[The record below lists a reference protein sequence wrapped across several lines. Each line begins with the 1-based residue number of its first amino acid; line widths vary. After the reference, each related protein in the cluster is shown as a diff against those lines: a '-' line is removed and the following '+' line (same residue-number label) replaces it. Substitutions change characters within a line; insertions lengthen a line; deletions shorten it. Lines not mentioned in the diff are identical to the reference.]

1 MISSGRPKDAGF
13 TLVELL
19 VVLAILGLLGG
30 LLAAGLRSAS
40 EGWQRIV
47 RYNDDSEE
55 LLAINSMLRQ
65 LLLQIYP
72 QRVGDSSRSFMRF
85 NGYRDRME
93 FLAPLAQRFGTA
105 DIVWYTMRFQGDG
118 TLRIAW
124 RLDRRPEFG
133 QEKFSPA
140 PAEELLHGFPGG
152 SLSYFG
158 PASDGG
164 ESRWWDTWQERRRL
178 PLLLRIRFVWRGG
191 PEELIVAPRLTGGS
205 CVVNGADAPCSD

>member
-1 MISSGRPKDAGF
+1 MIRRGRPKDAGF

-47 RYNDDSEE
+47 RHNDESEE

-65 LLLQIYP
+65 LLSQVYP
-72 QRVGDSSRSFMRF
+72 QRVGASSRSFMRF
-85 NGYRDRME
+85 NGYRDRLE

-105 DIVWYTMRFQGDG
+105 DIVWHTIRFPGDG
-118 TLRIAW
+118 TLRVAW
-124 RLDRRPEFG
+124 RLDRRQEFG
-133 QEKFSPA
+133 QENFLPE
-140 PAEELLHGFPGG
+140 PAEELLRGFPEG

-164 ESRWWDTWQERRRL
+164 ENRWWDTWQERRRL
-178 PLLLRIRFVWRGG
+178 PLLLRIRFIWSGE
-191 PEELIVAPRLTGGS
+191 PQELIVTPLLTGGS
-205 CVVNGADAPCSD
+205 CSVNGVDVTCSD